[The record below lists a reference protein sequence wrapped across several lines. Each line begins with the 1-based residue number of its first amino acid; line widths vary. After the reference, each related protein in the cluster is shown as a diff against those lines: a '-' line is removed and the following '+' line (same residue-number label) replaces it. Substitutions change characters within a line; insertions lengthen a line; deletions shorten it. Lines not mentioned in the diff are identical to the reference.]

1 MSVNPIESVGD
12 LVAAGDAAGALYD
25 AAQQQHENHHQQMEW
40 ESGSAGSSAGGAL
53 SASQMSFE
61 GSTSASSSGD
71 EADEE
76 RAYIPGCFEGPE
88 KTLEVCFKPGVGH
101 PLGCRQLTR
110 PQLDLLCKQAR
121 CTILNKISN
130 QYQDAY
136 VLSESSLFVWPYKMI
151 LKTCGTTTLLR
162 CLPRLLEATQGL
174 GMELEW
180 VGYSR
185 KNYSFP
191 GDQFFPHSSFEQE
204 LSFLKSHSRLSTKLN
219 GSGYVLGSITGDHWF
234 VYVADK
240 CSRPS
245 YECHDRVMNIMMFD
259 MDPEA
264 AQQFYKT
271 EGMTAAE
278 MTKKSGIA
286 DLVPGAQ
293 IDDFAFEPCGYSM
306 NAIAY
311 GHYATIHVTP
321 EPECSYASF
330 ETSTPFK
337 SYDSLVNNVLR
348 VFRPKRFV
356 LTMMADDGALKE
368 MESDGFALPF
378 AHSRVTVP
386 GLGSF
391 TRNQSS
397 STTFEKD
404 YRAFM
409 GTWVRDEPSAT
420 TPAEPDV
427 PVRAQLRG
435 GRSRGISFS

>member
-1 MSVNPIESVGD
+1 MSASPTES
-12 LVAAGDAAGALYD
+12 AGTAFFATSE
-25 AAQQQHENHHQQMEW
+25 QQREEQQRNMDW
-40 ESGSAGSSAGGAL
+40 ESGSAGSSAGGNL
-53 SASQMSFE
+53 TASQLSMYGE
-61 GSTSASSSGD
+61 GSTSASSSSGD

-88 KTLEVCFKPGVGH
+88 KNLEVCFKPGVGN

-110 PQLDLLCKQAR
+110 SQLDLLCKQAR

-130 QYQDAY
+130 QHQDAY

-162 CLPRLLEATQGL
+162 CLPRLLEATQAL

-185 KNYSFP
+185 KNYFFP
-191 GDQFFPHSSFEQE
+191 TDQYFPHSSFEQE
-204 LSFLKSHSRLSTKLN
+204 LSFLKSHSRLSAKLN
-219 GSGYVLGSITGDHWF
+219 GSGYVLGSITADHWF
-234 VYVADK
+234 VYVADQ

-259 MDPEA
+259 MDRD
-264 AQQFYKT
+264 
-271 EGMTAAE
+271 AAE
-278 MTKKSGIA
+278 MFYKKDGITAREMTRKSGIA

-293 IDDFAFEPCGYSM
+293 IDDFSFEPCGYSM

-330 ETSTPFK
+330 ETSTPLK

-348 VFRPKRFV
+348 VFKPKRFV
-356 LTMMADDGALKE
+356 LTMMADDQALKE
-368 MESDGFALPF
+368 MESGGGKLPF
-378 AHSRVTVP
+378 SYSNIAVP
-386 GLGSF
+386 GLGKYARS
-391 TRNQSS
+391 QSS

-409 GTWVRDEPSAT
+409 GTWTREEGADMGPIADAEAT
-420 TPAEPDV
+420 ASTG
-427 PVRAQLRG
+427 RRQ
-435 GRSRGISFS
+435 RSRGISFS